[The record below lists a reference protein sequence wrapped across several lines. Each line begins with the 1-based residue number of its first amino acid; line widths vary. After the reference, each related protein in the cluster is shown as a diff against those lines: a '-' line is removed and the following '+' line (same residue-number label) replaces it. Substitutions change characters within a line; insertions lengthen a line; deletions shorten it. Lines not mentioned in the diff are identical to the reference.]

1 MTPLT
6 DPRKIKTAGLSAQE
20 EALFVTV
27 PRHIQNWT
35 RKHGGVAGQRILDF
49 GCGTGVS
56 AAGMALLMDAAHVH
70 GVDIN
75 LNHAGCQA
83 FLSRHFGLA
92 SLPDTLTFEKI
103 LPGETG
109 AEQGFDIAYS
119 WSTFEHVGNRYY
131 PGILAGLRE
140 RIVPGGLFFVQIGP
154 LYFSP
159 EGGHLWA
166 LGWRAWEH
174 LAHQFSDIE
183 DAIAYKPGLTDEE
196 RRSLNS
202 MFRSLNRITADD
214 LLARIEGAGFS
225 LLRQQR
231 SETTLDPPAAL
242 LSAYRREALT
252 TVQIVA
258 LFQRD

>member
-1 MTPLT
+1 MTPFT
-6 DPRKIKTAGLSAQE
+6 DPRTMENASLSPQE
-20 EALFVTV
+20 EALFVTI
-27 PRHIQNWT
+27 PGHIQNWT
-35 RKHGGVAGQRILDF
+35 RDHGGLAGRRILDF

-56 AAGMALLMDAAHVH
+56 AAGMALRMDAAHAH

-75 LNHAGCQA
+75 LNHAGCLA

-92 SLPDTLTFEKI
+92 SLPETLTFEKV
-103 LPGETG
+103 LPGDTG
-109 AEQGFDIAYS
+109 AERGFDLAYS
-119 WSTFEHVGNRYY
+119 WSTFEHVGNRYF
-131 PGILAGLRE
+131 PDILAGLRE

-174 LAHQFSDIE
+174 LTHQFSDVE
-183 DAIAYKPGLTDEE
+183 DAIAYQPGLAEEE
-196 RRSLNS
+196 RRSLRS
-202 MFRSLNRITADD
+202 MFRTLNRITADD
-214 LLARIEGAGFS
+214 LLARIEGAGFR

-231 SETTLDPPAAL
+231 TETDLEPPAAL
-242 LSAYRREALT
+242 LGAYRREALT